1 MNCQQCERKLGD
13 FAVHRLDPKVAATVQ
28 SHLARCSACR
38 EFLAR
43 VRSLY
48 ELPEPF
54 ADVAPPARAP
64 LPLPR
69 ARRAA
74 AVGLGIA
81 AAALLLALLAW
92 RALPRAGASVPH
104 APLALTPVRVA
115 LPEEPPPYRP
125 GTWMSSREEARRVAA
140 YAGLPV
146 LEEYVWPGCP
156 RCKGVNERLVPEE
169 MPVLEGLVLC
179 RQMAD
184 EGLPAELEAVHP
196 DAARDSVY
204 PALRVVE
211 DGCATPTVWSVG
223 DLETVED
230 VVAAYYEACVVPKK
244 DERAALDRELY
255 DWALATLRSVPGLV
269 DEGRYGEAFARI
281 DQARRLEE
289 SYRTRFAADARALEA
304 SLEAALAR
312 RAGELEALA
321 AGSAA
326 DRRRARDAARALAA
340 QLGSSPLR
348 ERLERLAR

>member
-81 AAALLLALLAW
+81 AAGLLLALLAW
-92 RALPRAGASVPH
+92 RTLPRSGGSV
-104 APLALTPVRVA
+104 PLALTPVRVT

-125 GTWMSSREEARRVAA
+125 GAWMTSREEARRVAA

-169 MPVLEGLVLC
+169 VPVLEGLVLC
-179 RQMAD
+179 RQMAS
-184 EGLPAELEAVHP
+184 EGLPAELEAAHP

-204 PALRVVE
+204 PAMRVVE

-223 DLETVED
+223 DLDMVED
-230 VVAAYYEACVVPKK
+230 VVAAYYEACVLPKK
-244 DERAALDRELY
+244 DGRAALDLELY
-255 DWALATLRSVPGLV
+255 DWALATLRSVPELV
-269 DEGRYGEAFARI
+269 DEGRFGEAFARI
-281 DQARRLEE
+281 DQARRLEA
-289 SYRTRFAADARALEA
+289 SYRTRFVADARALEA
-304 SLEAALAR
+304 SLAAGLER

-321 AGSAA
+321 DGSAA

-340 QLGSSPLR
+340 QLASSPLR